1 MPVTATDSDVIKK
14 TRELCESILNH
25 PEFKDLRRNIDT
37 FMASEGAKEE
47 YQALVEK
54 GDHLNHKQ
62 QQGVRLT
69 QEEISEY
76 EAQRDKV
83 VNNPVSAAFIR
94 AQQEVHEIQESV
106 NKYLSKT
113 FELGRVPSDEELDG
127 GGCGHGCGCH
137 H

>member
-1 MPVTATDSDVIKK
+1 MPVTAAESEVIKK

-37 FMASEGAKEE
+37 FMANESAKEE
-47 YQALVEK
+47 YQALMERS
-54 GDHLNHKQ
+54 DHLNHKQ
-62 QQGVRLT
+62 QQGTRLS
-69 QEEISEY
+69 QEEIKEY
-76 EAQRDKV
+76 ETQRDKV

-113 FELGRVPSDEELDG
+113 FELGRVPTEEELDG
-127 GGCGHGCGCH
+127 GGCGHGCGCSH
-137 H
+137 